1 MWEDRRQHID
11 PRRIAHLWAQVAA
24 DLRTEITA
32 GRLDDGQRL
41 PAEPELASIYGVS
54 RATIRRA
61 LGVLIDEGLLSRLTG
76 RGTFVTPAAD
86 RPQASS

>member
-24 DLRTEITA
+24 DLRTEITK

-54 RATIRRA
+54 RATVRRA
-61 LGVLIDEGLLSRLTG
+61 LGVLIEEGLLSRLTR